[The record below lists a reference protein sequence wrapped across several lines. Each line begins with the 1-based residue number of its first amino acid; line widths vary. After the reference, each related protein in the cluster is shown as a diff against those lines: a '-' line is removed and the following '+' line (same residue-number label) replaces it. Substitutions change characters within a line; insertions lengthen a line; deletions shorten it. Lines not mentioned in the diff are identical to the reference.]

1 MSDALNSLL
10 HSRKFLIALLD
21 AAGSL
26 LLYFAGKYLPNALE
40 DTKFLIV
47 TLQPVILLVIAA
59 YAYEDAQTKAA
70 IAAVDRQFLL
80 VSSGTNAHGTQQTR

>member
-1 MSDALNSLL
+1 MSDALSSLL
-10 HSRKFLIALLD
+10 HSRKFWVALLD

-26 LLYFAGKYLPNALE
+26 TLYFIGKYLPTAID

-47 TLQPVILLVIAA
+47 TLQPVVLLVIAA

-80 VSSGTNAHGTQQTR
+80 TNGGTNAHVNTETH